1 MQPKKKRRN
10 VREKWVSGYVGGS
23 EDGAKGFAI
32 ANSDFTSRWLVGGD
46 EKKKKKKKK
55 KKKMF
60 VQKFFHIDPVG
71 CPRLSISRL
80 VHKST
85 HSQQ

>member
-1 MQPKKKRRN
+1 MLVEVKTVQKVLRLLTVISR
-10 VREKWVSGYVGGS
+10 V
-23 EDGAKGFAI
+23 DG
-32 ANSDFTSRWLVGGD
+32 WLV
-46 EKKKKKKKK
+46 ETEKKKKKKK

>member
-1 MQPKKKRRN
+1 M
-10 VREKWVSGYVGGS
+10 SGKSGFLGMLVEVKTVQKVLRLLTVIS
-23 EDGAKGFAI
+23 RVDG
-32 ANSDFTSRWLVGGD
+32 WLV
-46 EKKKKKKKK
+46 ETKKKKKKL
-55 KKKMF
+55 F